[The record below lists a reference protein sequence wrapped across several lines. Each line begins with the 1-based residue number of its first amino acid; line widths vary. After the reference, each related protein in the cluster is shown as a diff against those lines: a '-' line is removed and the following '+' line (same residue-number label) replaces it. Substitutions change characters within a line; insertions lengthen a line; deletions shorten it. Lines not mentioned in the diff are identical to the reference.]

1 MYKINEDDDD
11 QDDYTPV
18 TSEQLDVEENDLED
32 ATDSYFSSGEENDDT
47 TQDDS

>member
-1 MYKINEDDDD
+1 MRNEDDDD
-11 QDDYTPV
+11 QDDYTSV